1 MEKEFEQLNIEDG
14 FVLHPTKAMRYLD
27 YVAQQYVDQVLADEE
42 DYTGMTSLFG
52 DIVEM
57 KRDIAIHDYE
67 FVKFV
72 QCDVSASKIDIV
84 PMIEAQELKEA
95 IEDLTEWVLN
105 NCDTSETIPMI
116 FSRNSN
122 QAMLE
127 KFIKERKE
135 Q

>member
-1 MEKEFEQLNIEDG
+1 M
-14 FVLHPTKAMRYLD
+14 H
-27 YVAQQYVDQVLADEE
+27 
-42 DYTGMTSLFG
+42 
-52 DIVEM
+52 
-57 KRDIAIHDYE
+57 
-67 FVKFV
+67 FV

>member
-1 MEKEFEQLNIEDG
+1 MENKFEQLDIENS
-14 FVLHPTKAMRYLD
+14 FVLNQVEALNYLD
-27 YVAQQYVDQVLADEE
+27 YVARQHVEQVLACEE
-42 DYTGMTSLFG
+42 DYTGMTELLE
-52 DIVEM
+52 DIMEM
-57 KRDIAIHDYE
+57 KRDIATHGYK

-72 QCDVSASKIDIV
+72 QCNMSASKICVI

-105 NCDTSETIPMI
+105 NCDTSETIPLI
-116 FSRNSN
+116 FGRNSS

-127 KFIKERKE
+127 KFIKERTE

>member
-14 FVLHPTKAMRYLD
+14 FVLRPIKAMRYLD
-27 YVAQQYVDQVLADEE
+27 YIAQQHVDKVLTDKE
-42 DYTGMTSLFG
+42 DCIGMTELFE

-67 FVKFV
+67 FVKLV
-72 QCDVSASKIDIV
+72 QCDTCASKVDIV

-116 FSRNSN
+116 FSRNSS